1 MKIEEYRANLQKVIQ
16 GLEKEAERV
25 SIAMAQSSL
34 SIVKERSIREG
45 IFVDGI
51 DGNTQ
56 EYSTNPIPTFFF
68 AGKERNA
75 RGKKYIKDNKLGT
88 WQGFRVAQ
96 GLPSDKVNLSYTNR
110 HWASMAIQQTGI
122 LSGIAFAK
130 IGTIDPEVIKY
141 AKYLRS
147 RYGNYLRPTDSEKK
161 DILNDG
167 AKELTSYIK
176 RTLKNG

>member
-1 MKIEEYRANLQKVIQ
+1 
-16 GLEKEAERV
+16 
-25 SIAMAQSSL
+25 
-34 SIVKERSIREG
+34 
-45 IFVDGI
+45 
-51 DGNTQ
+51 
-56 EYSTNPIPTFFF
+56 
-68 AGKERNA
+68 
-75 RGKKYIKDNKLGT
+75 
-88 WQGFRVAQ
+88 
-96 GLPSDKVNLSYTNR
+96 
-110 HWASMAIQQTGI
+110 MAIQQTGI